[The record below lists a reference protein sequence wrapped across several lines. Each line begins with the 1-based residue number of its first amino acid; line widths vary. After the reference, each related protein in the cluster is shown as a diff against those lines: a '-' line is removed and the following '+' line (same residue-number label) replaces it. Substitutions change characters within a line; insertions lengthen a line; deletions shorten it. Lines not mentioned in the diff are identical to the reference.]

1 MNVVEIAQMEWMQRP
16 SPVRSKNTILRG
28 ATYFALAALLLAPA
42 SLRARMDANAP
53 DVAFP
58 SAAQAAPQEQEQ
70 SGDNKQDQDQEKR
83 DREQEARDR
92 EQEKRDRE
100 QEKRDREQERV
111 ERNAELYDDGR
122 EALDEDRY
130 DRAESK
136 FQELAALNGPQ
147 TDAALYWKAYA
158 ENRLGKRD
166 TALAT
171 IADLKHRF
179 PQSRWLKDAGA
190 LEIDVRQRAGQPA
203 HPESQSD
210 DDLKMLAIQGLMNS
224 DPERAMPLLEKVLN
238 GTATPREKSKAL
250 FVIAQSGS
258 PQAREILG
266 RIAGGQSNPD
276 LQRKAVEY
284 LGQFGGADSHKIL
297 ADVYSKTTDESIK
310 HAILR
315 SYMISGDKDDL
326 FAAAKAEK
334 SESLRGEAIRQL
346 GLVHGVDELQQL
358 YQRESSSN
366 VKREILQAFFLAGDS
381 KRLVEAATSEKDPEL
396 RRTAVRNLGLINSP
410 ESAKALKTIYSKD
423 SDKSVRREVL
433 NAYFIQNDAT
443 DLVAIARTEKDPE
456 LKREAVSK
464 LSIMHNKE
472 ATDYLME
479 ILQK

>member
-1 MNVVEIAQMEWMQRP
+1 MNVVEIARISWMQRP
-16 SPVRSKNTILRG
+16 SLVRSKITIFRG
-28 ATYFALAALLLAPA
+28 ATYFALAATLLVPGHTRAGANVLAA
-42 SLRARMDANAP
+42 SIPSLAQGQE
-53 DVAFP
+53 P
-58 SAAQAAPQEQEQ
+58 SADDQ
-70 SGDNKQDQDQEKR
+70 QDQEQAKR

-100 QEKRDREQERV
+100 QEKRDREQERI
-111 ERNAELYDDGR
+111 ERNSELYDDGR

-130 DRAESK
+130 DKAESK
-136 FQELAALNGPQ
+136 FAELAALNGPQ

-166 TALAT
+166 AALAT

-179 PQSRWLKDAGA
+179 PQSRWLKDASA

-238 GTATPREKSKAL
+238 GTGTPREKSKAL

-266 RIAGGQSNPD
+266 RIASGQSNPE

-284 LGQFGGADSHKIL
+284 LGMFGGGESRKTL
-297 ADVYSKTTDESIK
+297 AEVYAKTSDESVK
-310 HAILR
+310 RAILK
-315 SYMISGDKDDL
+315 SYMISGDKADL
-326 FAAAKAEK
+326 FAAAKSEK
-334 SESLRGEAIRQL
+334 DVTLRREAIRQL

-358 YQRESSSN
+358 YVKESSTE

-381 KRLVEAATSEKDPEL
+381 KRLAESARNEKDPEL
-396 RRTAVRNLGLINSP
+396 RRAAVRNLGLINSTD
-410 ESAKALKTIYSKD
+410 SANALQSIYSKETD
-423 SDKSVRREVL
+423 RDVRKEVL
-433 NAYFIQNDAT
+433 NAYFIQGNAAG
-443 DLVAIARTEKDPE
+443 LVSIARGEKDPE
-456 LKREAVSK
+456 LKKEAVSK
-464 LSIMHNKE
+464 LALMHNKE

>member
-1 MNVVEIAQMEWMQRP
+1 
-16 SPVRSKNTILRG
+16 LG
-28 ATYFALAALLLAPA
+28 YA
-42 SLRARMDANAP
+42 SLGVALIAAHASRVAAHERTAMPWQAQAP
-53 DVAFP
+53 D
-58 SAAQAAPQEQEQ
+58 QEQPDDFAQDSQ
-70 SGDNKQDQDQEKR
+70 SQADQDQAKR
-83 DREQEARDR
+83 DREQEQRDR

-100 QEKRDREQERV
+100 QEKRDQEQE
-111 ERNAELYDDGR
+111 ERERQQELYEQGR
-122 EALDEDRY
+122 EALDEDHY
-130 DRAESK
+130 DRAASA
-136 FQELAALNGPQ
+136 FAELAKRNSPQ
-147 TDAALYWKAYA
+147 TDAALYWEAYA
-158 ENRLGKRD
+158 QNRQGKRD
-166 TALAT
+166 AALAT
-171 IADLKHRF
+171 LAELKHRF
-179 PQSRWLKDAGA
+179 PQSRWQKDASA
-190 LEIDVRQRAGQPA
+190 LEIEVRQRSGQAPR
-203 HPESQSD
+203 PDSESD
-210 DDLKMLAIQGLMNS
+210 EDLKMLAIQGLMNS
-224 DPERAMPLLEKVLN
+224 APDRALPLLEKVLN
-238 GTATPREKSKAL
+238 GTSTPKEKSKAL

-258 PQAREILG
+258 PEAKQILG
-266 RIAGGQSNPD
+266 RIASGQSNPD

-326 FAAAKAEK
+326 FAVAKAEK

-346 GLVHGVDELQQL
+346 GLVNGVDELQQL
-358 YQRESSSN
+358 YQRESSSD

-423 SDKSVRREVL
+423 SDKGVRREVL

-464 LSIMHNKE
+464 LSIMNNKE